1 MKTKTQKE
9 WCVRFIGDY
18 FSLVTNVIAKNEIQA
33 EAAATAQLIDQHGLN
48 MRTAG
53 VFEIEV
59 FDVENGENS

>member
-1 MKTKTQKE
+1 MKTKTEKQ
-9 WCVRFIGDY
+9 WCVRFTGDY
-18 FSLVTNVIAKNEIQA
+18 FSLITNVFARNEMDA

-53 VFEIEV
+53 VFEIEA

>member
-18 FSLVTNVIAKNEIQA
+18 FSLVTNVTAKNKIQA
-33 EAAATAQLIDQHGLN
+33 EAAATTQLIDQHGLN

-53 VFEIEV
+53 VFDIEV
-59 FDVENGENS
+59 FDAENGDNQ